1 MTDTIQGHCLCGAVE
16 ITIDAPAREIEI
28 CQCSMCRRWSGAIY
42 TAQTGESVT
51 IEGEDKASV
60 YRSSEW
66 TERAFCGTCGSHL
79 WFRFLPTGNRSFSAG
94 LFDAASSHTIEKE
107 IFVDEAA
114 DWCRIQ
120 GDHPRQTAAEVIAE
134 AEAAGFTFD

>member
-1 MTDTIQGHCLCGAVE
+1 MTDAIQGHCLCGAVE

-66 TERAFCGTCGSHL
+66 AERAFCGTCGSHL

-94 LFDAASSHTIEKE
+94 LFDAASSHAIDKE

-134 AEAAGFTFD
+134 GEAAGFTFD